1 MRLKASA
8 SSLHLIKTDITTEVT
23 PVVGTEQ
30 QSEEFVR
37 YLLAEFENDPQK
49 IWNTN
54 FFGKS
59 LHEMVR
65 EGLNN
70 KLSQMPGDT
79 QEKVQEMLTKIVNE
93 GGGGM
98 ICILL

>member
-1 MRLKASA
+1 
-8 SSLHLIKTDITTEVT
+8 
-23 PVVGTEQ
+23 
-30 QSEEFVR
+30 
-37 YLLAEFENDPQK
+37 
-49 IWNTN
+49 
-54 FFGKS
+54 
-59 LHEMVR
+59 MVR